1 MKEITRKSKLNSI
14 RFLQSINVYGKSIK
28 KNSHIAEGFNKYFI
42 NAGPNL
48 TSKMQN
54 TFSIPVQKNMELGT
68 SLLRNLKKLLSQ

>member
-14 RFLQSINVYGKSIK
+14 RFLQSINVHGK